1 MTMMI
6 LEGRFL
12 YKGKIVEGC
21 IVIENGKIIDIRKS
35 ANKTVKVDGIILPA
49 GIDAHVHFRDFKEKY
64 KETIET
70 GSLSALYGGIC
81 LVVDQPNTNPPI
93 VDVET
98 YLKRMEL
105 AKKTT
110 YVDYSLN
117 LGLIEDNK
125 HKIREIIENIEE
137 KYIIPAIGEVFL
149 DHEKLQVCYE
159 TLRSVR
165 EKINKLIT
173 VHAEDPEL
181 AGKKEGEIKAVEE
194 CLKFGDFYFCHIST
208 PEALM
213 IIANSN
219 SFVEVTPHH
228 ILLTYNDTDFKVN
241 PPLRANKDRM
251 NLFKNIYKVDV
262 IASDHAPHTIEDKKN
277 GAPGFPGVETMYPL
291 MLGLVKRRLIDLVT
305 IVEKIAINPARIFGF
320 KGYGE
325 IERGNYANFAIFDF
339 SNVEKIKAD
348 KLHSK
353 AGWTPYENFE
363 AIFPKT
369 VYIRGRKVLED
380 CEVLV
385 DKGFGLIFTKDAL

>member
-1 MTMMI
+1 MI
-6 LEGRFL
+6 LEGKFL

-21 IVIENGKIIDIRKS
+21 IVIENGRIIDIRKS
-35 ANKTVKVDGIILPA
+35 DNKTIKVEGIILPA

-117 LGLIEDNK
+117 LGLTEDNK
-125 HKIREIIENIEE
+125 HEIGEIIKNIEE
-137 KYIIPAIGEVFL
+137 KYVIPAIGEVFL
-149 DHEKLQVCYE
+149 HHEKLQVSYE
-159 TLRSVR
+159 TLRSV
-165 EKINKLIT
+165 KIDKLIT

-181 AGKKEGEIKAVEE
+181 AGKKEGEIKAVKE

-208 PEALM
+208 PEALK

-228 ILLTYNDTDFKVN
+228 LLLTYNDTDFKVN
-241 PPLRANKDRM
+241 PPLRSDEDRI
-251 NLFKNIYKVDV
+251 NLLKNIDKVDV
-262 IASDHAPHTIEDKKN
+262 IASDHAPHTIEDKKD

-291 MLGLVKRRLIDLVT
+291 MLGLVKKGVLDLVT
-305 IVEKIAINPARIFGF
+305 VVERIAINPAQIFGF

-325 IERGNYANFAIFDF
+325 IEIGNYANLAIFDF

-348 KLHSK
+348 RLHSK

-363 AIFPKT
+363 AIFPKA
-369 VYIRGRKVLED
+369 VYLRGVKVLED
-380 CEVLV
+380 REVLI
-385 DKGFGLIFTKDAL
+385 DKGFGLTFTKDLFNRN